1 MQSEW
6 LRHSGAP
13 GGSAWWVMALA
24 GGICSA
30 VPAEVSAQAPPSG
43 TWTGPGGEWTTG
55 SNGTPAG
62 APSDTAR
69 FTNNG
74 APTAVN
80 ISNTTSINTMQFD
93 TAAPAYSFTVTNGAG
108 GQQQLCVATDLC
120 GECRLDA
127 DHRRQCGRGPRDGRQ

>member
-1 MQSEW
+1 MQSKW
-6 LRHSGAP
+6 LRPSGAP
-13 GGSAWWVMALA
+13 GGSAWLVMALA

-30 VPAEVSAQAPPSG
+30 VPAEVGAQAPPSG

-55 SNGTPAG
+55 SNWTPAG

-80 ISNTTSINTMQFD
+80 ISNTTSINTMQS
-93 TAAPAYSFTVTNGAG
+93 APAPPASPFT
-108 GQQQLCVATDLC
+108 
-120 GECRLDA
+120 
-127 DHRRQCGRGPRDGRQ
+127 